1 MRTANLGFPNVYQS
15 LIKQTVERF
24 WKGEATESEV
34 RQALADV
41 QKYNLAQQDGLDL
54 IPVGEIDLY
63 DRMLA
68 PSVRFGIVP
77 ARFGTPQD
85 AIKSLATYLSIP
97 RAIKDKP
104 ASPMV
109 KWFNTNYH
117 VVQPEIERKPKWQK
131 DAPLPDLSD
140 PRHILPLIG
149 PWTLLAYSINTT
161 KHSIPELFKILS
173 KEYQKFINSLPKHTK
188 VQLEEPSFLTKG
200 IPKGYEDFLKGIRRE
215 VHPVRSRARA
225 GAPEGPT
232 GRAISNGV
240 HLHVYFGAVNDFAAK
255 LFKLPVAGIGLDFFD
270 GEENLSLLAKFPKNK
285 TLIAGVINGRN
296 VWPVSARTKNI
307 LAKIRKQIPDNRLY
321 ISPSCSLLH
330 VPLSAKGEKAG
341 FSFAEEK
348 IAELKAIKNG
358 TAKYA
363 PFQHQNT
370 VLPKKRFERKRKK
383 YWVSDIA
390 YPTTTI
396 GSFPQ
401 TSDVRKA
408 RSDWRAGRL
417 TDTAYE
423 RYMKKLI
430 KECVERQE
438 KLGLDLLV
446 HGEFERNDMVQYFAE
461 NFSGFTVIKGPVQ
474 SYGTRH
480 VRPPVITGPVSR
492 PRPFTVPWS
501 KFAQSCADKS
511 VKGMLTGPVTI
522 VKWAFPREDMEQEA
536 HFYEVARA
544 LADEVRD
551 LAKAGIKHI
560 QIDEP
565 ALREAL
571 PIERSRHAN
580 YLHHSVN
587 AFRLVYAAMPDEV
600 VIHTHMCF
608 SEFNDILDAIKDM
621 GADVL
626 LIEDSKSKGKVAASI
641 RGSGFPASIGLGV
654 YDVHSPRLPT
664 VKEMLAI
671 PASLDMDPHR
681 VWINPDCGLKT
692 RGEEAWAQLELMMEA
707 VKILRK
713 GVAEKF

>member
-1 MRTANLGFPNVYQS
+1 MKTANLGFPNVYQS

-34 RQALADV
+34 KQSFADV

-54 IPVGEIDLY
+54 IPVGDIDLY
-63 DRMLA
+63 DRLLA
-68 PSVRFGIVP
+68 TAVRFGIVP
-77 ARFGTPQD
+77 ARFGTPGD
-85 AIKSLATYLSIP
+85 ALKSLSVYLSIP
-97 RAIKDKP
+97 RGAGDKP

-117 VVQPEIERKPKWQK
+117 IVQPEIERDPKWQK
-131 DAPLPDLSD
+131 EAPLPDLSD
-140 PRHILPLIG
+140 PRHILTLIG
-149 PWTLLAYSINTT
+149 PWTLLSYAINTT
-161 KHSIPELFKILS
+161 TRSIPELFGLLA
-173 KEYQKFINSLPKHTK
+173 KEYQAFINSLPAHTK
-188 VQLEEPSFLTKG
+188 IQLEEPSFLTQG
-200 IPKGYEDFLKGIRRE
+200 IPDGYEDFLKGLKRK
-215 VHPVRSRARA
+215 
-225 GAPEGPT
+225 
-232 GRAISNGV
+232 V
-240 HLHVYFGAVNDFAAK
+240 HLHVYFGAVNDFAER
-255 LFKLPVAGIGLDFFD
+255 LFAFPVAGIGLDFID
-270 GEENLSLLAKFPKNK
+270 GPENLSLLANFPKDK
-285 TLIAGVINGRN
+285 ILIAGIINGRN
-296 VWPVSARTKNI
+296 VWQISTRTEKI
-307 LAKIRKQIPDNRLY
+307 LSTIRETISDERLY

-330 VPLSAKGEKAG
+330 VPLSAKGEKAP

-348 IAELKAIKNG
+348 IAELKAVKAG
-358 TAKYA
+358 SVAYA
-363 PFQHQNT
+363 IFTPQNT
-370 VLPKKRFERKRKK
+370 VLPKEKFARKRKT
-383 YWVSDIA
+383 YWASDIN

-401 TSDVRKA
+401 TADVRKA
-408 RSDWRAGRL
+408 RSDWRAGKITDSDYEGYMQKL
-417 TDTAYE
+417 T
-423 RYMKKLI
+423 

-501 KFAQSCADKS
+501 KYAQSCSKKP

-522 VKWAFPREDMEQEA
+522 VKWSFPREDMEPEA
-536 HFYEVARA
+536 HYYEVARA
-544 LADEVRD
+544 LAEEVND
-551 LAKAGIKHI
+551 LADAGIKHI

-565 ALREAL
+565 AIREAL
-571 PIERSRHAN
+571 PINRSRRAHYIHHA
-580 YLHHSVN
+580 VN
-587 AFRLVYAAMPDEV
+587 SFRLVYASVSDEV

-608 SEFNDILDAIKDM
+608 SEFNDILQAIKDM

-641 RGSGFPASIGLGV
+641 RDSGFPASIGLGV

-664 VKEMLAI
+664 VEEMLAI
-671 PASLDMDPHR
+671 PESLDMDPHR

-707 VKILRK
+707 VRILRERAVK
-713 GVAEKF
+713 K